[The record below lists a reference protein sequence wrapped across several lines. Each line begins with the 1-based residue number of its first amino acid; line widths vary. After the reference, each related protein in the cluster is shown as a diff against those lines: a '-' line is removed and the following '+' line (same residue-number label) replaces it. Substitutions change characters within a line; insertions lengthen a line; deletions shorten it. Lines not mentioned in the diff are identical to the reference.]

1 MKKFFTIIIFT
12 LVIFILWIGFS
23 IYSTISKPP
32 VVNVPS
38 SDIANFNTD
47 LQLNTLDRIVS
58 SQKYIC
64 VNNNFTVKSCSNKTK
79 I

>member
-12 LVIFILWIGFS
+12 FVVFILWIGFS
-23 IYSTISKPP
+23 LYSAISKPP
-32 VVNVPS
+32 VVNVPP

-47 LQLNTLDRIVS
+47 LQLNTLDNIVN

-64 VNNNFTVKSCSNKTK
+64 INNNFTIKSCSNKTQ